1 MSRYLLT
8 IKYDGSNYCG
18 WQVQPNG
25 VSVQYIIQTALKE
38 LLNDNSVCVT
48 GCSRTDAGVH
58 ANMFCLHFDSDTTI
72 PEEKIPFALN
82 VRLPLDIKAIE
93 CKRVADDFHARYS
106 SKGKTYIYRILNSPL
121 PDPFKSKYSLQIAKP
136 IDINLMNVACK
147 KFVGTHD
154 FAAFCSVGSSVVDT
168 VRTVYA
174 CSADRNGDDIFI
186 SITANGFLYNMVR
199 IIVGTLLEVDSGK
212 ILVEDIDNIIT
223 SKDRNCAGHT
233 VKPHGLFL
241 ERVHYNEMD
250 IC

>member
-25 VSVQYIIQTALKE
+25 VSVQYVIQTALKE
-38 LLNDNSVCVT
+38 LLQDDSICVT

-58 ANMFCLHFDSDTTI
+58 ANMFCLHFDSDTII

-82 VRLPLDIKAIE
+82 VRLPQDIKAVE
-93 CKRVADDFHARYS
+93 CKIVADDFHARYS
-106 SKGKTYIYRILNSPL
+106 SKGKTYVYRIFNSPL
-121 PDPFKSKYSLQIAKP
+121 PDPFKSKYFLQIAKP
-136 IDINLMNVACK
+136 IDVNLMNDACK
-147 KFVGTHD
+147 KFIGTHD
-154 FAAFCSVGSSVVDT
+154 FAAFCSAGSSVVDT

-174 CSADRNGDDIFI
+174 CSAERNGDDIFI

-199 IIVGTLLEVDSGK
+199 IIVGTLLEVASGK
-212 ILVEDIDNIIT
+212 VLVDDIENVII
-223 SKDRNCAGHT
+223 SKDRQRAGHT

-241 ERVHYNEMD
+241 ERVHYND
-250 IC
+250 L

>member
-25 VSVQYIIQTALKE
+25 VSVQYVIQTALKE

-58 ANMFCLHFDSDTTI
+58 ANMFCLHFDSDTNI

-82 VRLPLDIKAIE
+82 VRLPIDIKAVK

-106 SKGKTYIYRILNSPL
+106 SKGKTYIYKIFNSPL
-121 PDPFKSKYSLQIAKP
+121 PDPFKSKYYLQISKE
-136 IDINLMNVACK
+136 IDVDLLNEACK
-147 KFVGTHD
+147 KFIGTHD
-154 FAAFCSVGSSVVDT
+154 FAAFCSVGSSVLDT
-168 VRTVYA
+168 VRTVYD
-174 CSADRNGDDIFI
+174 CSAERNGDDII
-186 SITANGFLYNMVR
+186 IRITANGFLYNMVR
-199 IIVGTLLEVDSGK
+199 IIVGTLLEVDSHR
-212 ILVEDIDNIIT
+212 ISVDEISDIIT
-223 SKDRNCAGHT
+223 SKDRQRAGHT

-241 ERVHYNEMD
+241 ECVHYND
-250 IC
+250 L